1 MPQLLP
7 QRWLRC
13 LLVLSVFVCSQ
24 VSAEVGTVDPALTAG
39 DSVSAPPAAVAQ
51 ADLPAEVVVPD
62 AFGLVTKMG
71 ISLLIV
77 LVVIWLAVQL
87 IRRLHARGLAGPA
100 RSYVQV
106 LDRTYLAPKKAICI
120 VQIGSQYLALG
131 VTDSQIT
138 RLSRLNP
145 EQTRLALQVPREGG
159 AQVPFASLFRD
170 VRARLSGNGSGGE
183 SR

>member
-13 LLVLSVFVCSQ
+13 LLALSVFTCGQ
-24 VSAEVGTVDPALTAG
+24 VWAEVGTVDPALAAG

-51 ADLPAEVVVPD
+51 ADVPAELPFPD

-71 ISLLIV
+71 VSLLIV

-87 IRRLHARGLAGPA
+87 IRRLHARGLTGAA
-100 RSYVQV
+100 RSHVQV
-106 LDRTYLAPKKAICI
+106 LDRTYIAPKKAICI

-138 RLSRLNP
+138 RLSELDP
-145 EQTRLALQVPREGG
+145 EQTRLALQAPREEG

-170 VRARLSGNGSGGE
+170 VRSRLAGNGSGGE